1 MTIRHHPRETT
12 LMAYA
17 AGSLPAA
24 ISAIVA
30 CHVSLCAECRRNLRV
45 MEMIGG
51 ILLERIGVSGG
62 PLRRIP
68 ELPEDVSAP
77 PEIGK
82 GVIGMLPL
90 PLARFLGVRIEDI
103 RWKQIVKGLEQH
115 KVKLPRGSGDLRILK
130 ARPKLKLLAHT
141 HRGME
146 LTMVLKG
153 SYHDVTGEYCRGDV
167 SDLAENIEHQPR
179 IGADG
184 ECICLIASEK
194 PPRYSDFRARLM
206 RPFMGY

>member
-1 MTIRHHPRETT
+1 MTIRHHPQDTT

-17 AGSLPAA
+17 AGALPGA
-24 ISAIVA
+24 ISAIIA
-30 CHVSLCAECRRNLRV
+30 CHLTLCPQCRQAVRN
-45 MEMIGG
+45 MEFICGV
-51 ILLERIGVSGG
+51 LLERIGASGG
-62 PLRRIP
+62 PVPRMP
-68 ELPEDVSAP
+68 ELPEILSAEAP
-77 PEIGK
+77 RAQHEA
-82 GVIGMLPL
+82 GMLPL
-90 PLARFLGVRIEDI
+90 PLARFLGMEIENI
-103 RWKQIVKGLEQH
+103 RWKQIVKGFAQH
-115 KVKLPRGSGDLRILK
+115 KIKLPRGSGDLRILK

-167 SDLAENIEHQPR
+167 SDLAEDIEHQPR
-179 IGADG
+179 VGAED

>member
-1 MTIRHHPRETT
+1 MEFIGGV
-12 LMAYA
+12 LMERISI
-17 AGSLPAA
+17 AGGPVPNMPDLPATPIA
-24 ISAIVA
+24 PVKSE
-30 CHVSLCAECRRNLRV
+30 AEPD
-45 MEMIGG
+45 
-51 ILLERIGVSGG
+51 LLPS
-62 PLRRIP
+62 
-68 ELPEDVSAP
+68 
-77 PEIGK
+77 
-82 GVIGMLPL
+82 
-90 PLARFLGVRIEDI
+90 PLARFLGAGVEKI
-103 RWKQIVKGLEQH
+103 RWKQIVKGFEQH
-115 KVKLPRGSGDLRILK
+115 KIKLPRGNGDLRILK

-153 SYHDVTGEYCRGDV
+153 SYHDVTGEYCPGDV

-179 IGADG
+179 VGADG